1 MSVVDANCVSR
12 VKADPDKHTTE
23 CALKCVKG
31 GYGLIDADG
40 NYLKFDAAGNEKAVA
55 ALKATK
61 KTDHLRA
68 TVVGDKDGATI
79 KVTESVSIAVTGGAR
94 GYFRSGATAARS
106 SSRLPMMVRPQRA
119 GRAPACSQVS
129 PGG

>member
-1 MSVVDANCVSR
+1 MKSLAFMTLAGFLALPVAAAAAESTWKNVSVVDANCVSR

-79 KVTESVSIAVTGGAR
+79 KVKSVSIE
-94 GYFRSGATAARS
+94 
-106 SSRLPMMVRPQRA
+106 
-119 GRAPACSQVS
+119 
-129 PGG
+129 

>member
-1 MSVVDANCVSR
+1 MPTRTVLVVAGLMALPMLAGAETWANVPVIDTLCVSK

-31 GYGLIDADG
+31 GYGLLTADG
-40 NYLKFDAAGNEKAVA
+40 AYLKFDAPGNEKTVA

-68 TVVGDKDGATI
+68 TVVGEREGESI
-79 KVTESVSIAVTGGAR
+79 KLASI
-94 GYFRSGATAARS
+94 SIE
-106 SSRLPMMVRPQRA
+106 
-119 GRAPACSQVS
+119 
-129 PGG
+129 